1 MAMVLSMLT
10 LTAAASETSLD
21 TIEFDWTASA
31 DTENTQKFNIG
42 EKLPEDAKVTAVTF
56 SLENSSLL
64 KSLRIPEYTPD
75 TNQAWITL
83 TTVIND
89 EPASGRV
96 CVATVTTSNYGSADV
111 VVNLTLTGKYRVNIS
126 AIPVDKIYDGFA
138 HTGVNSVSG
147 TLTNGSEY
155 SGSDYVYSYKKADG
169 TPLSEAP
176 KEVGEYKVTI
186 SIPEDNENYKGSVT
200 YSFKI
205 ISEAE
210 ASYQTEENGEWKNG
224 ILTEAFSKVYK
235 GGTVKLLKDVV
246 LLRTETITKKLTLT
260 NDENNTF
267 KITTETDNH
276 GYLLQISDD
285 VTFENIT
292 IDGGSGN
299 NIKAQRA
306 LIAVNGDN
314 AKLTLKNGAVV
325 QNNNN
330 EVENG
335 AGGGVC
341 VITGELVIDGGV
353 IANNSAYLGGGVAV
367 YGKNSK
373 AVLTKGSISEN
384 TGTVQA
390 TTKIASGGGAYIYL
404 GEFTQNG
411 GKIENNKTTKNNG
424 GGIYLLGGT
433 YTLNNGTIENNTSAK
448 AGGGAYVSKDND
460 NNAVF
465 NMTGGKIID
474 NKAPNSAGGAVM
486 LNYSTFNI
494 SGGEISKNT
503 ANKYAGGIECSPG
516 SYINISGA
524 PVIKDNISKEEE
536 KNGGVY
542 IDGHP
547 SVGWANVNISELS
560 ENADIKFCTWGQEVG
575 FKIASPAENYTITT
589 DDLSKMEY
597 VGAEYDLTLADNGTV
612 VLTDY
617 TWEYDT
623 DAGYY
628 LNAENE
634 KVGLMRFLFSLD
646 LEKEIEKAGIF
657 YYSASEG
664 VSTSSVKSE
673 KAITSTSFYGD
684 ITDIPEN
691 SASPVYAM
699 GYVVTKSGK
708 TIYSEI
714 KSCAPNWETHF
725 TGLDV
730 K

>member
-1 MAMVLSMLT
+1 MVLSMLT
-10 LTAAASETSLD
+10 LTAAASDSTFGP
-21 TIEFDWTASA
+21 IEFEWTASA
-31 DTENTQKFNIG
+31 DTENEKTFNVG
-42 EKLPEDAKVTAVTF
+42 EKLPTDAKVTNLSVSPTAWLSQIGQEYQDT
-56 SLENSSLL
+56 ENYRDL
-64 KSLRIPEYTPD
+64 KLTPKTRI
-75 TNQAWITL
+75 Q
-83 TTVIND
+83 D
-89 EPASGRV
+89 EPVSGS
-96 CVATVTTSNYGSADV
+96 VTLAIIETSNYGDIKV

-126 AIPVDKIYDGFA
+126 AIPENKLYDGFA

-147 TLTNGSEY
+147 TLTSGEKY
-155 SGSDYVYSYKKADG
+155 SGSDYVYSYEKADG

-210 ASYQTEENGEWKNG
+210 ASYQTEENGVWKDG
-224 ILTEAFSKVYK
+224 ALTEAFANVYE

-246 LLRTETITKKLTLT
+246 LTQTETIAKKLTLT

-276 GYLLQISDD
+276 GYLLQISAD
-285 VTFENIT
+285 VTFENVT
-292 IDGGSGN
+292 IDGGSED
-299 NIKAQRA
+299 NIKASRA
-306 LIAVNGDN
+306 LIAVNSTN
-314 AKLTLKNGAVV
+314 AKLTLKDGAVI

-330 EVENG
+330 VTTNG

-353 IANNSAYLGGGVAV
+353 IKNNSAYSGAGVAV

-373 AVLTKGSISEN
+373 ATMKKGSISN
-384 TGTVQA
+384 NVA
-390 TTKIASGGGAYIYL
+390 THGGGGVYINF

-411 GKIENNKTTKNNG
+411 GKI
-424 GGIYLLGGT
+424 
-433 YTLNNGTIENNTSAK
+433 IE
-448 AGGGAYVSKDND
+448 
-460 NNAVF
+460 
-465 NMTGGKIID
+465 
-474 NKAPNSAGGAVM
+474 NKAPNGIGGAVI
-486 LNYSTFNI
+486 LDFSVFNI
-494 SGGEISKNT
+494 SGGEISSNT
-503 ANKYAGGIECSPG
+503 AKSYGGGIEARCA
-516 SYINISGA
+516 SYDDAGNLINPASVVNISGS
-524 PVIKDNISKEEE
+524 PVIKGNTSNEEGT
-536 KNGGVY
+536 NGGIYV
-542 IDGHP
+542 DGNSSH
-547 SVGWANVNISELS
+547 GWADIKVGVLS
-560 ENADIKFCTWGQEVG
+560 ENAEINFYTWGEKAG
-575 FKIASPAENYTITT
+575 FKIASPAENYTIT
-589 DDLSKMEY
+589 DNDLSKMEY
-597 VGAEYDLTLADNGTV
+597 IGKYDLTLADNGTV

-617 TWEYDT
+617 AWEYDT

-628 LNAENE
+628 LNAEDE

-657 YYSASEG
+657 YYSTSEG
-664 VSTSSVKSE
+664 ASTSNVKSE

-708 TIYSEI
+708 MIYSEI
-714 KSCAPNWETHF
+714 KSCTPNWETHF
-725 TGLDV
+725 NGLDV